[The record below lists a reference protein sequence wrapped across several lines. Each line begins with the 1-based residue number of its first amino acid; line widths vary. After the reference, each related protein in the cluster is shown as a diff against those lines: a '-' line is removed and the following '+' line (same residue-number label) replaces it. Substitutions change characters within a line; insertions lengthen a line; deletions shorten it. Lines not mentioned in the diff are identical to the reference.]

1 MGIVDDPRQS
11 GFWQEHYER
20 GEPPWDKGEA
30 APPLVRAIEKLNPEA
45 GLRALV
51 PGCGYGHEAL
61 LLAERGCEVVAVD
74 FAKSAIDELARPG
87 SGFSLRA
94 LERDI
99 FTLAT
104 DFAKS
109 FDLVVEHT
117 CFCAIPL
124 DRREEYATTM
134 AAVLGEGGVLLGLFW
149 ELGQDGGPPFNTTR
163 ADLSRYFDPLFDM
176 VQVERPGDSFP
187 SRQDQE
193 WLVVMTR
200 R

>member
-1 MGIVDDPRQS
+1 M
-11 GFWQEHYER
+11 
-20 GEPPWDKGEA
+20 
-30 APPLVRAIEKLNPEA
+30 
-45 GLRALV
+45 
-51 PGCGYGHEAL
+51 
-61 LLAERGCEVVAVD
+61 
-74 FAKSAIDELARPG
+74 
-87 SGFSLRA
+87 
-94 LERDI
+94 ERDI
-99 FTLAT
+99 FTVAT

-124 DRREEYATTM
+124 DRREEYGTTM